1 MKPLVNIE
9 GTRKRLIHYNVKIST
24 KTNILDQKRGTID
37 LKPGYH
43 VSVRVTP
50 KVIDASEDFVEFDVR
65 TRNCKLPYETDE
77 LKFFQNY
84 TKDGC
89 ELECALNRS
98 LSVCKC
104 LPWYL
109 PNNFKEASMCDM
121 FGSKCVDSILSDQR
135 NYRTC
140 KEQCLEDCKITSYAA
155 IPSYVPIDPE
165 QTCAEPIFKAIFEKI
180 YWSYQHEM
188 NFERMTMGK
197 WKNWDDIQ
205 KKAEKAMYFCQEYVL
220 KYISIVTVE
229 TPVNSVVKAKRVAR
243 ITFNDKLAAIGG
255 TLGLFSGISILSMVE
270 VVCFCLTITKRA
282 CQMGSSVLSKKTVV
296 TQQEKN
302 AIDDDVRATNQA
314 TKEAEYKIPS
324 VS

>member
-9 GTRKRLIHYNVKIST
+9 GTGKRIHYNMKITT
-24 KTNILDQKRGTID
+24 KANILDQKRGSIE

-50 KVIDASEDFVEFDVR
+50 KVIDASEDFVEFDVH

-77 LKFFQNY
+77 LIFFQNY

-121 FGSKCVDSILSDQR
+121 FGAKCVDSILSDQR
-135 NYRTC
+135 NYQKC

-165 QTCAEPIFKAIFEKI
+165 QTCAKPIFKTFFAKI
-180 YWSYQHEM
+180 YWSYRHEM

-197 WKNWDDIQ
+197 WKNWDDQ
-205 KKAEKAMYFCQEYVL
+205 FKGEKAMYFCQEYVL

-296 TQQEKN
+296 TQQET
-302 AIDDDVRATNQA
+302 R
-314 TKEAEYKIPS
+314 PS
-324 VS
+324 KAFPMTGSMAD

>member
-1 MKPLVNIE
+1 MIVNLRSLINIE
-9 GTRKRLIHYNVKIST
+9 EAENQFIPYNVKIST
-24 KTNILDQKRGTID
+24 RSNIIDQKRGIIE
-37 LKPGYH
+37 LKAGYH
-43 VSVRVTP
+43 VTIRVTP
-50 KVIDASEDFVEFDVR
+50 KVIDAREDYVDFPVQ
-65 TRNCKLPYETDE
+65 TRNCKLPYEADV

-121 FGSKCVDSILSDQR
+121 FGAKCVDTILSDQR

-165 QTCAEPIFKAIFEKI
+165 QTCAEPIFKAFFEKI

-188 NFERMTMGK
+188 NFERMTMEK
-197 WKNWDDIQ
+197 WKDWDDQ
-205 KKAEKAMYFCQEYVL
+205 YKGEKAMYFCQEYVL

-243 ITFNDKLAAIGG
+243 ITFNDKLAAVGG

-270 VVCFCLTITKRA
+270 VVCFCLTITKRM
-282 CQMGSSVLSKKTVV
+282 CQMVSCEQSKKTSNP
-296 TQQEKN
+296 TRKKLTR
-302 AIDDDVRATNQA
+302 I
-314 TKEAEYKIPS
+314 
-324 VS
+324 

>member
-9 GTRKRLIHYNVKIST
+9 GTGKRLIHYKMKIST
-24 KTNILDQKRGTID
+24 KANIVDQKRGAIE
-37 LKPGYH
+37 LRPGYH

-65 TRNCKLPYETDE
+65 TRNCKLPYETDG

-121 FGSKCVDSILSDQR
+121 FGAKCVDSILSDQR

-140 KEQCLEDCKITSYAA
+140 KEQCLEDCKIVSYAA

-165 QTCAEPIFKAIFEKI
+165 QTCAEPIFKAFFAKI

-197 WKNWDDIQ
+197 WKNWDSTQLEID
-205 KKAEKAMYFCQEYVL
+205 FCKDYIL

-229 TPVNSVVKAKRVAR
+229 TPVDSVVRVKRVVR
-243 ITFNDKLAAIGG
+243 ITFNDQLAVIGG
-255 TLGLFSGISILSMVE
+255 TLGLFTGISILSMVE
-270 VVCFCLTITKRA
+270 FVCFCLTMTKRI
-282 CQMGSSVLSKKTVV
+282 CQKGRSCCFWKNMVSDE
-296 TQQEKN
+296 EKN
-302 AIDDDVRATNQA
+302 DEDNINED
-314 TKEAEYKIPS
+314 
-324 VS
+324 

>member
-1 MKPLVNIE
+1 MKPLVNTE
-9 GTRKRLIHYNVKIST
+9 GTGKRLIHYDVKISN
-24 KTNILDQKRGTID
+24 KANMIDQKRGAIE

-43 VSVRVTP
+43 LSVRVTP

-65 TRNCKLPYETDE
+65 TRNCKLPFETEE

-121 FGSKCVDSILSDQR
+121 FGAKCVDTILSDQR

-165 QTCAEPIFKAIFEKI
+165 QTCAEPIFKAFFEKI

-188 NFERMTMGK
+188 NFERMTMEK
-197 WKNWDDIQ
+197 WKNWDDQ
-205 KKAEKAMYFCQEYVL
+205 FNDEKAMYFCQEYVL

-243 ITFNDKLAAIGG
+243 ITFNDKLAAVGG

-270 VVCFCLTITKRA
+270 VVCFCLTITKRM
-282 CQMGSSVLSKKTVV
+282 CQMVSCEQSKKTVV

-302 AIDDDVRATNQA
+302 
-314 TKEAEYKIPS
+314 
-324 VS
+324 